1 MNKEVIK
8 YETIKRLA
16 ELFPTMTV
24 VDLLDY
30 IELCKELN
38 KTVKDKQENIRYVIN
53 NLNKYILASRKS
65 QELLSQ
71 HNKLIS

>member
-8 YETIKRLA
+8 YDVLKRLA

-38 KTVKDKQENIRYVIN
+38 NTVK
-53 NLNKYILASRKS
+53 NK
-65 QELLSQ
+65 
-71 HNKLIS
+71 